1 MDLAKRPTCAIVHLD
16 NLRHNANELLAL
28 LKPEQEI
35 MAIIKANAYGHG
47 SVFVARCLES
57 CGIKKLGVAT
67 FTEGLALREQ
77 GSKAEIYVL
86 NGIMGPLP
94 EYFSNRLYPV
104 IYEIEQLKTLCAYL
118 NKEQREFNAI
128 LKFDTGMGRLG
139 FTPAQ
144 VDEIAAEL
152 RRSDFLKISTVMTHL
167 SKADEE
173 DPAYTKRQF
182 TLFKKLREILSE
194 RGLTNI
200 PFSFCNSAAIIDKQ
214 LDEFNWVRP
223 GIALFGCY
231 PNQRQQENIT
241 LKPVLELKSKIISLK
256 NMMRGSPVGYG
267 GTFTTQRD
275 SIIAILP
282 VGYADG
288 YPRLASNK
296 GHVLL
301 RGQKA
306 PVVGRVSMDL
316 MAVDVTDIKD
326 AAIYDDVIL
335 IGQDGAECIS
345 AENVASWADTISYEI
360 LCGISPR
367 VPRIYEGM

>member
-1 MDLAKRPTCAIVHLD
+1 MDLTKRPTCAIVHLD
-16 NLRHNANELLAL
+16 RLRHNANELLAM
-28 LKPEQEI
+28 LKPEQEM

-47 SVFVARCLES
+47 AVFVARCLET

-67 FTEGLALREQ
+67 FTEGLELREQ

-104 IYEIEQLKTLCAYL
+104 IYEMDQLKTLCAYL

-144 VDEIAAEL
+144 VDAIAAEL
-152 RRSDFLKISTVMTHL
+152 RRSDFLKISAIMTHL

-173 DPAYTKRQF
+173 DQAYTKRQF
-182 TLFKKLREILSE
+182 TLFKKLREILAE
-194 RGLTNI
+194 RGLRDL
-200 PFSFCNSAAIIDKQ
+200 PYSFCNSAAIIDQ
-214 LDEFNWVRP
+214 QIDDFNWVRP
-223 GIALFGCY
+223 GIALYGCY
-231 PNQRQQENIT
+231 PNQRQQESIN
-241 LKPVLELKSKIISLK
+241 LKPVLELKTKIISIK
-256 NMMRGSPVGYG
+256 SMIRGSSVGYG
-267 GTFTTQRD
+267 ATFTTERD
-275 SIIAILP
+275 SLIAILP

-296 GHVLL
+296 GHVLV

-306 PVVGRVSMDL
+306 PIVGRISMDL
-316 MAVDVTDIKD
+316 MAIDVTDIQATDIHDD
-326 AAIYDDVIL
+326 AIL
-335 IGQDGAECIS
+335 IGQDGKEQIRAED
-345 AENVASWADTISYEI
+345 V
-360 LCGISPR
+360 
-367 VPRIYEGM
+367 